1 MNKGTTETTVLFVGR
16 SDVALWT
23 LTPRAHLERAF
34 RKLGAGQFADAD
46 ETVRLDSPENG
57 PFIALWDDC
66 AFDPPVIRALLQ
78 EPGPFLLTDNSGA
91 GLAAKSHHAAE
102 AAAALDDPTVAMP
115 TRRVA
120 DLGGDYWHDLRK
132 RAEPLALRV
141 TEANRRAVEWRLF
154 MGTYKGVTDVVTK
167 HLWPWP
173 AFHVTK
179 FCARLGLTPNM
190 VTLVSLIMVLA
201 AMFLFADGA
210 WALGLLAA
218 WIMTFLD
225 TVDGKLAR
233 ITYQYSK
240 WGNVFDHSID
250 LIHPPFW
257 YLAWAWG
264 VQAGPHSLEPSI
276 YYTSLVIIFSGYIIQ
291 RLIEGLFIA
300 LFKLE
305 VHVWRPFDSFFRLI
319 TARRNPNLLL
329 LTASALVGREDLGLL
344 AVAVWTALSLAVH
357 LLQLGQAAVATNK
370 GQGLTSWL
378 TEPQKR

>member
-1 MNKGTTETTVLFVGR
+1 MTEGTPETTVLFVGR
-16 SDVALWT
+16 SNVPLWT

-34 RKLGAGQFADAD
+34 RKLGAATFANASEVTMSSDAGD
-46 ETVRLDSPENG
+46 G
-57 PFIALWDDC
+57 PYIALWDDC

-78 EPGPFLLTDNSGA
+78 EPGPFLLIDDSGA
-91 GLAAKSHHAAE
+91 GLAAKSNKANE
-102 AAAALDDPTVAMP
+102 AAAALDDPAVGLPAW
-115 TRRVA
+115 RVA
-120 DLGGDYWHDLRK
+120 DLGSDYWHDLRK

-167 HLWPWP
+167 HVWPWP

-179 FCARLGLTPNM
+179 FCARMGLTPNM

-201 AMFLFADGA
+201 AMLLFAEGA
-210 WALGLLAA
+210 WLLGLLAA

-264 VQAGPHSLEPSI
+264 VQAGPHSLEPSV
-276 YYTSLVIIFSGYIIQ
+276 YYASLVVIFAGYIIQ

-344 AVAVWTALSLAVH
+344 AVAIWTALSLAVH
-357 LLQLGQAAVATNK
+357 LLQLGQAAAATAK

-378 TEPQKR
+378 TKPQNR